1 MPTIAAIAVLG
12 KDNNPLYI
20 HAIPPAGGGGGAASA
35 SKDGAPQ
42 PLAQDEKMRFHLIV
56 HTAIDYIE
64 ERVSAQRQVMSAAG
78 SSAKLDMFLGML
90 YPFEQ
95 YRVYGHLTN
104 CRIKL
109 IAVIDDEEPKEG
121 EIRALFRR
129 LHALYVDTVSNPF
142 HAPDSELY
150 GSSNFQ
156 RQVER
161 IVAIVG

>member
-1 MPTIAAIAVLG
+1 MAALATNPKVAAVAVLG

-20 HAIPPAGGGGGAASA
+20 HAFGPKGS
-35 SKDGAPQ
+35 
-42 PLAQDEKMRFHLIV
+42 PLTHDEQIRHHLIV
-56 HTAIDYIE
+56 HTAIDYVE
-64 ERVSAQRQVMSAAG
+64 ERIAAQKQAAAG
-78 SSAKLDMFLGML
+78 GAKLDMYLGML
-90 YPFEQ
+90 YPIEQ
-95 YRVYGHLTN
+95 LRVYGHLTN

-142 HAPDSELY
+142 HTYDSELY
-150 GSSNFQ
+150 GSSSFQ

-161 IVAIVG
+161 IVEAGLFG